1 MVRQVAGEI
10 ELGVYN
16 KSKSTN
22 LTTGKVHKEK
32 VRNDYNIVKDI
43 LENIFLIFN
52 VSYFGYFAFEVTS
65 HLQP

>member
-1 MVRQVAGEI
+1 MAGEK

-32 VRNDYNIVKDI
+32 IRNDYNIVNDI
-43 LENIFLIFN
+43 FENIFLIFN
-52 VSYFGYFAFEVTS
+52 VLYFGYFTFEVTS

>member
-1 MVRQVAGEI
+1 MAGEK

-32 VRNDYNIVKDI
+32 IRNDYNIVNDI
-43 LENIFLIFN
+43 FENIFLIFN
-52 VSYFGYFAFEVTS
+52 VLYFGYFRFKVTS

>member
-1 MVRQVAGEI
+1 MAGEK

-32 VRNDYNIVKDI
+32 IRNDYNIVNDI
-43 LENIFLIFN
+43 FENIFLIFMFFIL
-52 VSYFGYFAFEVTS
+52 VILDSR
-65 HLQP
+65 